1 MTVPRVVAVIPA
13 RGGSKR
19 VPRKNLRVAAGK
31 PLIAWSI
38 EQALAASTVH
48 RTIVTTDDE
57 EIAAVAREYGAEVP
71 FLRPSAISGDSA
83 TDLEAFTHLLEW
95 LRDNE
100 GLVPDVC
107 VHLRPT
113 YPLRRVADID
123 AIVRRLLDHPELD
136 AVRSVAASD
145 ETPFKMWFRDET
157 GRLAPVVAS
166 SLSDPWN
173 MPRQQ
178 LPITYIQNASVD
190 VVWSRVI
197 LERRSMTG
205 TAIHGYV
212 MDANFDIDTEANL
225 QRVSDRLK
233 ALNRHD

>member
-1 MTVPRVVAVIPA
+1 MTPPRVLAVIPA

-19 VPRKNLRVAAGK
+19 VPRKNLRLVGGK

-38 EQALAASTVH
+38 EQALAASTIT

-57 EIAAVAREYGAEVP
+57 EIAAVARACGAEVP
-71 FLRPSAISGDSA
+71 FLRPGAIAGDAS

-95 LRDNE
+95 LRDHE
-100 GLVPDVC
+100 GAVPDVC

-123 AIVRRLLDHPELD
+123 AMVHLLVDTPALD
-136 AVRSVAASD
+136 AVRSVAVSD
-145 ETPFKMWFRDET
+145 ETPFKMWFRDDG
-157 GRLAPVVAS
+157 GRLAPVTS
-166 SLSDPWN
+166 SLVDPWN

-178 LPITYIQNASVD
+178 LPVTYIQNASID

-197 LERRSMTG
+197 LDRRSMTG

-212 MDANFDIDTEANL
+212 MDANFDIDTEADL
-225 QRVSDRLK
+225 QRVSDRLE
-233 ALNRHD
+233 ALHRHD

>member
-1 MTVPRVVAVIPA
+1 MPESILAVIPA

-19 VPRKNLRVAAGK
+19 VPRKNLRIAGGK

-38 EQALAASTVH
+38 EQALAASTIN
-48 RTIVTTDDE
+48 RTIVTTDDD
-57 EIAAVAREYGAEVP
+57 EIAAVARDYGAEVP
-71 FLRPSAISGDSA
+71 FLRPDGISGDLA
-83 TDLEAFTHLLEW
+83 PDLEVFTHLLEW

-100 GLVPDVC
+100 GVVPEVC

-113 YPLRRVADID
+113 YPLRHVTDID
-123 AIVRRLLDHPELD
+123 AMVRLLLEHPELD
-136 AVRSVAASD
+136 AVRSVTESD
-145 ETPFKMWFRDET
+145 ETPFKMWFRHDT
-157 GRLAPVVAS
+157 GRLAPVVTS
-166 SLSDPWN
+166 SLVDPWN

-178 LPITYIQNASVD
+178 LPVTYSQNASID
-190 VVWSRVI
+190 VVWSRVV

-212 MDANFDIDTEANL
+212 MDANFDIDTEADL
-225 QRVSDRLK
+225 QRVSDRLE

>member
-1 MTVPRVVAVIPA
+1 MTSPRVVAVIPA

-19 VPRKNLRVAAGK
+19 VPRKNLRIVGGK
-31 PLIAWSI
+31 PLVAWSI
-38 EQALAASTVH
+38 EQALSASSIA

-57 EIAAVAREYGAEVP
+57 EIATVARACGADVP
-71 FLRPSAISGDSA
+71 FLRPAAIAGDAS

-95 LRDNE
+95 LREHE
-100 GLVPDVC
+100 GTVPDVC

-113 YPLRRVADID
+113 YPLRRVSDID
-123 AIVRRLLDHPELD
+123 AMVRLLVERPEID
-136 AVRSVAASD
+136 AVRSIAVSD
-145 ETPFKMWFRDET
+145 ETPFKMWFRDEA
-157 GRLAPVVAS
+157 GRLAPVVTS
-166 SLSDPWN
+166 SLVDPWN

-178 LPITYIQNASVD
+178 LPVTYIQNASID

-205 TAIHGYV
+205 RAIHGYV
-212 MDANFDIDTEANL
+212 MDANFDIDTEADL
-225 QRVSDRLK
+225 QRVSDRLE

>member
-1 MTVPRVVAVIPA
+1 MPESVLAVIPA

-19 VPRKNLRVAAGK
+19 VPRKNLRVVGGK

-38 EQALAASTVH
+38 EQALAASTIT
-48 RTIVTTDDE
+48 RTIVTTDDD
-57 EIAAVAREYGAEVP
+57 EIAGVARAYGADVP
-71 FLRPSAISGDSA
+71 FLRPASISGDAS

-95 LRDNE
+95 LRDHE
-100 GLVPDVC
+100 GAVPDVC

-123 AIVRRLLDHPELD
+123 AMVHLLVDTPALD
-136 AVRSVAASD
+136 AVRSVTVSD
-145 ETPFKMWFRDET
+145 ETPFKMWFRDDG
-157 GRLAPVVAS
+157 GRLAPVVTL
-166 SLSDPWN
+166 SLVDPWN

-178 LPITYIQNASVD
+178 LPVTYIQNASID

-197 LERRSMTG
+197 LDRRSMTG

-212 MDANFDIDTEANL
+212 MDANFDIDTEADL
-225 QRVSDRLK
+225 QRVSDRLE
-233 ALNRHD
+233 ALHRHD

>member
-1 MTVPRVVAVIPA
+1 MTLPRVLAVIPA

-19 VPRKNLRVAAGK
+19 VPRKNLRVVGGR

-38 EQALAASTVH
+38 EQALAASTIT

-57 EIAAVAREYGAEVP
+57 EIAAVARAHGAEVP

-83 TDLEAFTHLLEW
+83 TDLEAFAHLLEW

-100 GLVPDVC
+100 GVVPDVC

-123 AIVRRLLDHPELD
+123 AMVRLLIEHPELD
-136 AVRSVAASD
+136 AVRSVAVSD
-145 ETPFKMWFRDET
+145 ETPFKMWFRDEA
-157 GRLAPVVAS
+157 GRLAPVVTS
-166 SLSDPWN
+166 SLTDPWN

-178 LPITYIQNASVD
+178 LPVTYIQNASID

-212 MDANFDIDTEANL
+212 MDANFDIDTEADL
-225 QRVSDRLK
+225 QRVSDRLE
-233 ALNRHD
+233 ALHRHD